1 MSSYFIALIDIWDP
15 ERYQQYL
22 DGYDKVF
29 KKYKGQVLAVEDNP
43 KILVG
48 KWPAGRTVLIRFPSN
63 QELYRWY
70 ESDEYQMLAGHRREA
85 STAAIAIIS
94 GPDKGL

>member
-1 MSSYFIALIDIWDP
+1 MSSYFIALIDIWDH

-29 KKYKGQVLAVEDNP
+29 KKYKGQVLAVKDNP
-43 KILVG
+43 KILEG
-48 KWPAGRTVLIRFPSN
+48 EWPAGRTVLIRFPSN
-63 QELYRWY
+63 LELYRWY

-94 GPDKGL
+94 GSDKG

>member
-1 MSSYFIALIDIWDP
+1 MSSYFIALIDIYNQKQ
-15 ERYQQYL
+15 YQQYL

-43 KILVG
+43 KVLEG
-48 KWPAGRTVLIRFPSN
+48 EWPVGRTVLIRFPSN

-70 ESDEYQMLAGHRREA
+70 DSDEYQKLSRHRREA
-85 STAAIAIIS
+85 STGAIAIIS
-94 GPDKGL
+94 GSDKE